1 MSALGLMLTPAQA
14 MSAMELLDEPQAA
27 KLELLAGEVADVLRL
42 SEGVIG
48 VVSEAGVHG
57 LNNLLGR
64 AAKAIKELDA
74 LRRSRVDPLNAEVG
88 HVNGLFR
95 PMTVALEALTAKG
108 KQAIASWQRAERAR
122 EQREREETNRR
133 LEEAAAREARALI
146 SAAVISGESARDEA
160 IAEAEAARQEVEA
173 ILAKAPEQT
182 PKGYRS
188 DEATTSVKARWVFE
202 VVKPEMLPREYLE
215 PAVAK
220 IRAAVA
226 AGVRE
231 IPGVDIR
238 EEDQVVVRPR

>member
-27 KLELLAGEVADVLRL
+27 KLELLAGEVADIMRISADVRL
-42 SEGVIG
+42 
-48 VVSEAGVHG
+48 VSPAGVHI

-64 AAKAIKELDA
+64 AAKATKELDA

-95 PMTVALEALTAKG
+95 PITVALVDLTTKG

-122 EQREREETNRR
+122 EQREREEANRR
-133 LEEAAAREARALI
+133 LEEAAVREAMAIDEAAARAAREEI
-146 SAAVISGESARDEA
+146 G
-160 IAEAEAARQEVEA
+160 A
-173 ILAKAPEQT
+173 ILIEGVAQA

-238 EEDQVVVRPR
+238 EEDQVIVRSR